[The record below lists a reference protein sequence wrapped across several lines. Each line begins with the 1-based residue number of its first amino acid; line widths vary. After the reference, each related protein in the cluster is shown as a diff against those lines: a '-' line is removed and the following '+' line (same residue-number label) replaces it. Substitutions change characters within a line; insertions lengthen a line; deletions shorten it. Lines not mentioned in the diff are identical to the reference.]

1 MSGCCSGPCDSA
13 KPDPTFRR
21 VLWIA
26 LVVNAVMFAIEL
38 AGGIKADSSSLLADA
53 ADFLGDAANYAVSLF
68 VLGLASVW
76 RSRAAALKGLSMG
89 AYGFAVLAVA
99 TYNLNRGALPEAGTM
114 GAVGFLALTAN
125 ISVAALLYRFRTG
138 DANMRS
144 VWLCSRND
152 AIGNVAVMLAA
163 VGVFGTGT
171 AWPDLVVALIMAML
185 GLTAAV
191 QVLRQSG
198 TELGWWPDRT
208 APLADAFALEMRQGE
223 AALARGD
230 LDAAYARFERA
241 HILGQSRTRLHVRSH
256 VAFLRWA
263 TTARDY
269 REALGQLG
277 RILAA
282 VIFTWLW
289 VPRGNT
295 GGARVSAL
303 RPMPIPPDLHVL
315 MENARRPQ
323 ERREVLP

>member
-26 LVVNAVMFAIEL
+26 LVVNAMMFAIEL
-38 AGGIKADSSSLLADA
+38 AGGLKADSSSLLADA

-114 GAVGFLALTAN
+114 GAIGFLALTAN
-125 ISVAALLYRFRTG
+125 ASVAALLYRFRTG

-144 VWLCSRND
+144 VWLCTRND
-152 AIGNVAVMLAA
+152 AIGNVAVMMAA
-163 VGVFGTGT
+163 LGVFGTGS
-171 AWPDLVVALIMAML
+171 AWPDFAVAMIMATL
-185 GLTAAV
+185 GLTAAY
-191 QVLRQSG
+191 QVMRQAG
-198 TELGWWPDRT
+198 MELGWWVVHESR
-208 APLADAFALEMRQGE
+208 LAEAFSLELREGE
-223 AALARGD
+223 AALRRGE
-230 LDAAYARFERA
+230 LEVAYTRFERA
-241 HILGQSRTRLHVRSH
+241 HILGQMKTRSHIKSH

-263 TTARDY
+263 MNARDY

-282 VIFTWLW
+282 GFLTWLW

-295 GGARVSAL
+295 GGARVSAV
-303 RPMPIPPDLHVL
+303 RAMPIPPDLQVL
-315 MENARRPQ
+315 MEKSRR
-323 ERREVLP
+323 